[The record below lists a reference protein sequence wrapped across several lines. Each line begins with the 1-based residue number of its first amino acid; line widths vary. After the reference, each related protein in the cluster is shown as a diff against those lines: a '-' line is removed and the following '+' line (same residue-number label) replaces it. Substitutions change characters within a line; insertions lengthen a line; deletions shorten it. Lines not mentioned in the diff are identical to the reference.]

1 MELKAESEYTSS
13 SLKSFVAYVP
23 FVPFHIIIHSPSA
36 ISVFREED
44 KKRPRLVVGGGERE
58 VGRRIP
64 AGAKSKIFEHV

>member
-1 MELKAESEYTSS
+1 MAKGLR
-13 SLKSFVAYVP
+13 LMNFVCVPFIPYVP
-23 FVPFHIIIHSPSA
+23 FVPFHIIIHRPSA
-36 ISVFREED
+36 ISVFRKED